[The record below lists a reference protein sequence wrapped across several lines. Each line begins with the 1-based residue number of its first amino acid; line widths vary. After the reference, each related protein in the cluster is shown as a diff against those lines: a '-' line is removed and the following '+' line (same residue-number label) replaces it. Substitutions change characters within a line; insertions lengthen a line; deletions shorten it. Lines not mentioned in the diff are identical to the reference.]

1 MVNMEVNDLSTAK
14 TRITVR
20 KALRL
25 VVTRSVLVCASV
37 MASVLLSSLPSVAAE
52 AVPQQPSAVNVP
64 AKSVGI
70 IKAIAAGTIALTTD
84 DDKSVSISLA
94 DSARIVRIAPGQTDL
109 KNATPITLEDLQV
122 GDRILARGKASDD
135 AKSLIASTVIVMKQ
149 SDVAAKQQNEREDWQ
164 KRGIGG
170 LVGAVDSAAGTVAIS
185 VTTYT
190 GSKKVVVQTSKHT
203 VVRRYALNSVKF
215 DDAKPSK
222 LADIHPGD
230 QLRARGTKNADGTE
244 FTAEEIV
251 SGSFRNIAGT
261 VTAANGTD
269 NSLTVLDVLSKKSV
283 VVRVTPDSQLRKLP
297 QMMAQRIAMRL
308 KGQTPEAQPGT
319 SGVPPTGATSR
330 SEGGTATGANGGF
343 GGANGRGGGDL
354 QQMLSRLPAVKVIDF
369 QKGDAVILVSTQGTE
384 SEVTA
389 ITLLGGVEPILT
401 AAPAGSQAMVLSPWS
416 LGSSAA
422 EGAAQ

>member
-1 MVNMEVNDLSTAK
+1 MVNMEVNDLSTSK
-14 TRITVR
+14 TRSVVR
-20 KALRL
+20 AAVRL
-25 VVTRSVLVCASV
+25 VVARSVLVCASV
-37 MASVLLSSLPSVAAE
+37 MASVSLLSLASVTAE
-52 AVPQQPSAVNVP
+52 AAPQQPSAASAP
-64 AKSVGI
+64 AKSVGV

-84 DDKSVSISLA
+84 DYKSVSISLA

-109 KNATPITLEDLQV
+109 KNAAPITLEDLQV

-308 KGQTPEAQPGT
+308 KGQTPEAKTAT

-354 QQMLSRLPAVKVIDF
+354 QQMLSRLPAVRVIDF

>member
-1 MVNMEVNDLSTAK
+1 LSTAK

-20 KALRL
+20 TALRL

-37 MASVLLSSLPSVAAE
+37 MASASLSSLPSVAAE

-164 KRGIGG
+164 KRGLGG
-170 LVGAVDSAAGTVAIS
+170 LVSAVDSAVGSVTIS
-185 VTTYT
+185 VTAFT
-190 GSKKVVVQTSKHT
+190 GSRKVVVQTSRNT

-244 FTAEEIV
+244 FAAEEIV

-261 VTAANGTD
+261 VTSANTTD

-308 KGQTPEAQPGT
+308 KGQTPEAKTAT

-330 SEGGTATGANGGF
+330 SEGGTAPSANGGF
-343 GGANGRGGGDL
+343 GGGNGRGGGDL